1 MDKGTE
7 KKMDTNIDK
16 DTNKDKDVPQQIVIS
31 DDQHGLPYSKGLMA
45 SALMATGLPPSRS
58 YEIARLIQRQLV
70 DDGRFSIKVDELR
83 ELVYHV
89 LLKHQG
95 KLYANKYRR
104 WQALLNV
111 DRPIIVL
118 VGGTTGVGKSTIAT
132 AVAHRLGITHV
143 VATDSLREVMR
154 AVLSKDL
161 IPSLHESSFMAWK
174 AVNKSFEKDPLIN
187 GFIEQVKIVSV
198 SIRAVVDRAIREGQN
213 VVIEGVHV
221 VPGFINTP
229 MYEKAFV
236 IPMIIT
242 VDDEDLHRSHF
253 YIRELQTEGARPFE
267 RYKENFESIRRI
279 GDYINNLAREYDISV
294 ISSHSLDT
302 TITGALEQVLNH
314 VLGPPENEDKTAM
327 SVLDREDFE

>member
-1 MDKGTE
+1 MDKDMGNNTS
-7 KKMDTNIDK
+7 
-16 DTNKDKDVPQQIVIS
+16 KDKEAPQQIVIS

-58 YEIARLIQRQLV
+58 YEIARLIQHQLM

-83 ELVYHV
+83 ELVYNV
-89 LLKHQG
+89 LLEHQG

-104 WQALLNV
+104 WQALLNI

-118 VGGTTGVGKSTIAT
+118 IGGTTGVGKSTIAT
-132 AVAHRLGITHV
+132 AIAHRLGITHV

-161 IPSLHESSFMAWK
+161 VPSLHESSFMAWK
-174 AVNKSFEKDPLIN
+174 AVNRSIEKDPLIN
-187 GFIEQVKIVSV
+187 GFVEQVKIVSV
-198 SIRAVVDRAIREGQN
+198 GIRAVVDRAIREGQN

-221 VPGFINTP
+221 VPGFVNSSIC
-229 MYEKAFV
+229 ERAFIV
-236 IPMIIT
+236 PMIIA

-279 GDYINNLAREYDISV
+279 GDYINDLSGDHDVSV
-294 ISSHSLDT
+294 ISSHNLDT
-302 TITGALEQVLNH
+302 TITAALEQVLNH
-314 VLGPPENEDKTAM
+314 VLGPPEEPEGGDEKYQ
-327 SVLDREDFE
+327 EE